1 VRVLLFGVDHRIL
14 NAMDSRFPRQTVGGW
29 EELLQEIGC
38 SPAPAVVVQAPE
50 DQSPV
55 EIAARIRSAAPGL
68 PLILIREQWEVA
80 EAVQLGQMGVFHLL
94 TTRVSAEEMN
104 LWIQRAMDVLSS
116 SENAAVSGSEQ
127 PWKQFLVGESW
138 PMRVLGEVIRLVAP
152 RRTTVLITGETGTG
166 KEMVARALHAC
177 SPRADMPMVSIN
189 CSALPAELLEAELFG
204 HVRGAFTGAF
214 TNRQGRI
221 EKAHRGTL
229 FLDEIGEMPL
239 NLQAKLLRVLQEKE
253 FQPLGSSETIRVD
266 VRVIAATNAN
276 LEEMV
281 RKGKFREDLYYRLNV
296 APIFLTPLR
305 NRASDIPLL
314 ARFFVE
320 RICRQEGLAPKT
332 ISPDAMNW
340 LISQKWPGN
349 VRQLENAVEMAVA
362 LSGNRTVLT
371 LADFGVLMAPKCEV
385 GLFVLPEDGL
395 DYNLVVDQFER
406 NILERALQ
414 LSGGSKKKAAEL
426 LRLKRTTFAAKLKS
440 LKIEACDTDTEEEA
454 ESSALWEAAV

>member
-1 VRVLLFGVDHRIL
+1 MQLVLLGVNQKIL
-14 NAMDSRFPRQTVGGW
+14 SAIDSRFQHQVVGTL
-29 EELLQEIGC
+29 EELFAELGRR
-38 SPAPAVVVQAPE
+38 PAVIVIQPSPE
-50 DQSPV
+50 QNAA
-55 EIAARIRSAAPGL
+55 ELAARIRATSPEL
-68 PLILIREQWEVA
+68 PLLFVGDEWEIG
-80 EAVQLGQMGVFHLL
+80 EAVRLGQLGVFHLL
-94 TTRVSAEEMN
+94 TTTSSAEELN
-104 LWIQRAMDVLSS
+104 SWIQRAVDCLPSQTKE
-116 SENAAVSGSEQ
+116 SEAGPSR

-204 HVRGAFTGAF
+204 YVRGAFTGAF
-214 TNRQGRI
+214 ANRQGRI

-239 NLQAKLLRVLQEKE
+239 NLQAKLLRVLQERE

-281 RKGKFREDLYYRLNV
+281 RKGKFREDLYYRINV

-320 RICRQEGLAPKT
+320 RTCRQEGLAPKI
-332 ISPDAMNW
+332 ISPEAMNW
-340 LISQKWPGN
+340 LLSQQWPGN
-349 VRQLENAVEMAVA
+349 VRQLENAVEVAVA

-371 LADFGVLMAPKCEV
+371 LADFGALMAPKCEV
-385 GLFVLPEDGL
+385 GMFVLPEEGL
-395 DYNLVVDQFER
+395 DYNFVVDQFER

-414 LSGGSKKKAAEL
+414 LSAGSKKKAAEL

-440 LKIEACDTDTEEEA
+440 LRIETSEADPDEESGAVWALEA
-454 ESSALWEAAV
+454 TV

>member
-1 VRVLLFGVDHRIL
+1 MRVLLFGVDHNIL
-14 NAMDSRFPRQTVGGW
+14 NAIDSRFQSQPVSGW
-29 EELLQEIGC
+29 EELFQEIGR
-38 SPAPAVVVQAPE
+38 SPAPAIVIQVAAEQTPAEMV
-50 DQSPV
+50 
-55 EIAARIRSAAPGL
+55 ARIRSTAPDL

-94 TTRVSAEEMN
+94 TTGVSAEEVN
-104 LWIQRAMDVLSS
+104 LWIQRAVDVLSADGRATDS
-116 SENAAVSGSEQ
+116 CSQQ

-239 NLQAKLLRVLQEKE
+239 SLQAKLLRVLQEKE

-296 APIFLTPLR
+296 APIFLTPLTGR
-305 NRASDIPLL
+305 
-314 ARFFVE
+314 
-320 RICRQEGLAPKT
+320 
-332 ISPDAMNW
+332 
-340 LISQKWPGN
+340 
-349 VRQLENAVEMAVA
+349 
-362 LSGNRTVLT
+362 
-371 LADFGVLMAPKCEV
+371 
-385 GLFVLPEDGL
+385 
-395 DYNLVVDQFER
+395 
-406 NILERALQ
+406 
-414 LSGGSKKKAAEL
+414 
-426 LRLKRTTFAAKLKS
+426 
-440 LKIEACDTDTEEEA
+440 
-454 ESSALWEAAV
+454 